1 MIKLKDILLEIGDA
15 SAKPFKVKGPSP
27 KQVVNDMLKMNG
39 DRTNDDGWLPEDQK
53 AIWEFDGDKGQ
64 SYTIEI
70 AWNTKK
76 KMGVPMRFI
85 KNKKA
90 YKRWEFSMNIGFY
103 AKVEPYTG
111 TDFRID
117 LSDIEKERT
126 TNLGEQYRIL
136 ATVVDTA
143 IPVINEAV
151 KEYSINTIYIIP
163 KADKG
168 EPESMD
174 NRRGRLYLAYI
185 KKQIKKINVPVT
197 ATEDKYQ
204 GGFAI
209 KGGHISAGG
218 SADDGYIR
226 NESLSES
233 KYNSWVM
240 PDKQMLAREFRVE
253 HEKKGR
259 QDFANEQDFIQA
271 VQNAE
276 IRKINKSTDRRI
288 GNRSHTKSFDE
299 LHDLI
304 KMYRSYPK
312 YRNEESL
319 RDMYKRFG
327 NNQPMDMPII
337 FDDNG
342 DLEIFSGNTRM
353 DIAFQMGIEPKA
365 LIVKVNDINEIDY
378 HSKLSRGHKPDY
390 YQLGT
395 SEFEPFDE
403 NFADGKK
410 PGRKGLS
417 KRVGVSQ
424 KMSIA
429 QLAKIAKTA
438 TGERK
443 RMAQWNLNM
452 KRGRKK
458 KK

>member
-39 DRTNDDGWLPEDQK
+39 DRTHDDGWLPEDQK

-70 AWNTKK
+70 AWNTKRK
-76 KMGVPMRFI
+76 IGRPMRFI

-197 ATEDKYQ
+197 AVEDKYQ

-226 NESLSES
+226 NESL
-233 KYNSWVM
+233 
-240 PDKQMLAREFRVE
+240 
-253 HEKKGR
+253 
-259 QDFANEQDFIQA
+259 
-271 VQNAE
+271 
-276 IRKINKSTDRRI
+276 
-288 GNRSHTKSFDE
+288 
-299 LHDLI
+299 
-304 KMYRSYPK
+304 
-312 YRNEESL
+312 
-319 RDMYKRFG
+319 
-327 NNQPMDMPII
+327 
-337 FDDNG
+337 
-342 DLEIFSGNTRM
+342 
-353 DIAFQMGIEPKA
+353 
-365 LIVKVNDINEIDY
+365 NDINEIDY
-378 HSKLSRGHKPDY
+378 HSKLSRGHKPDH

-395 SEFEPFDE
+395 SEFKPFDE